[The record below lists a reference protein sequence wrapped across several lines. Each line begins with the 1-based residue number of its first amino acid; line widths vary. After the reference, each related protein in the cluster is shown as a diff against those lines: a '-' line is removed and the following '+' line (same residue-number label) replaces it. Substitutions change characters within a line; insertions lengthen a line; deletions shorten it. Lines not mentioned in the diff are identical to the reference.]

1 MYWSEVKFLVKIADY
16 NQGAKSVE
24 EIFQRLLELANQM
37 KEEETR
43 YVREELA
50 DEKELA
56 IFDLLTKPEP
66 ELNEK
71 EVKKV
76 KAVARSLYQKLAEGM
91 LVIDWRKRQ
100 ETKSRVKV
108 SIEKEL
114 DAGLP
119 EVYDKTIFNDKCAKV
134 YDYV

>member
-1 MYWSEVKFLVKIADY
+1 
-16 NQGAKSVE
+16 
-24 EIFQRLLELANQM
+24 
-37 KEEETR
+37 
-43 YVREELA
+43 
-50 DEKELA
+50 
-56 IFDLLTKPEP
+56 
-66 ELNEK
+66 
-71 EVKKV
+71 
-76 KAVARSLYQKLAEGM
+76 M

-134 YDYV
+134 YDYVWDRM